1 MEWWAAYLAVGA
13 LAGFLAGLLG
23 VGGGFVIVPSLIF
36 LFNSQ
41 HFPQTNL
48 VHLALGTSLAS
59 IMFTSVS
66 SLRAHHAHGAVNW
79 KIVRSITP
87 GIVIGTLLGSVFAA
101 MLSSSVLALF
111 FAVFVFFAATQILL
125 DIKPKPHRQLP
136 GTAGTFLVGII
147 IGVIFSLVGGGGAIL
162 SIPFMLYCNIKTHDA
177 IGTSAAI
184 GFPIAV
190 SGAAGYIFTGLAQA
204 SLSPHSLGFVYLPA
218 LLGLVV
224 TSVFTA
230 PYGAKLAHRL
240 PVERLKKI
248 FAVFLYIIAAKMLV
262 GLS

>member
-41 HFPQTNL
+41 HFPQYHL
-48 VHLALGTSLAS
+48 VHLALGTSLAG

-79 KIVRSITP
+79 KIVRGITP

-111 FAVFVFFAATQILL
+111 FALFVFFAATQILL

-136 GTAGTFLVGII
+136 GSVGTFLVGII

-162 SIPFMLYCNIKTHDA
+162 SIPFMLYCNIKTHEA

-184 GFPIAV
+184 GFPIAA

-204 SLSPHSLGFVYLPA
+204 NLPPHSLGFVYLPA
-218 LLGLVV
+218 LLWMVV
-224 TSVFTA
+224 TSMLTA

-240 PVERLKKI
+240 PVDRLRKV
-248 FAVFLYIIAAKMLV
+248 FAAFLYIIAAKMLV
-262 GLS
+262 GLF

>member
-79 KIVRSITP
+79 KIVRHITP

-136 GTAGTFLVGII
+136 GSVGTFLVGII
-147 IGVIFSLVGGGGAIL
+147 IGFVFSLVGGGGAIL
-162 SIPFMLYCNIKTHDA
+162 SVPFMLYCNIKAHDA

-190 SGAAGYIFTGLAQA
+190 CGTAGYVFTGLTQH
-204 SLSPHSLGFVYLPA
+204 SLPPLSLGFVYLPA
-218 LLGLVV
+218 LLWLVV
-224 TSVFTA
+224 ASVFTA
-230 PYGAKLAHRL
+230 PFGAKLAHRL
-240 PVERLKKI
+240 PVKRLKKI
-248 FAVFLYIIAAKMLV
+248 FAVYLYLVATKMLV
-262 GLS
+262 GLV

>member
-79 KIVRSITP
+79 KIVRHITP

-136 GTAGTFLVGII
+136 GSVGTFLVGII
-147 IGVIFSLVGGGGAIL
+147 IGFIFSFVGGGGAVL

-190 SGAAGYIFTGLAQA
+190 SGAVGYIFTGLAQA
-204 SLSPHSLGFVYLPA
+204 SLPPHSLGFVYLPA
-218 LLGLVV
+218 LLGLMV
-224 TSVFTA
+224 TSVLTA
-230 PYGAKLAHRL
+230 PYGVKLAHRL

-248 FAVFLYIIAAKMLV
+248 FAIFLYIIAAKMLV

>member
-1 MEWWAAYLAVGA
+1 
-13 LAGFLAGLLG
+13 
-23 VGGGFVIVPSLIF
+23 
-36 LFNSQ
+36 
-41 HFPQTNL
+41 
-48 VHLALGTSLAS
+48 
-59 IMFTSVS
+59 
-66 SLRAHHAHGAVNW
+66 
-79 KIVRSITP
+79 
-87 GIVIGTLLGSVFAA
+87 LLGSVFAA

-125 DIKPKPHRQLP
+125 DIKPKPHSQLP
-136 GTAGTFLVGII
+136 GSVGTFLVGIV

-204 SLSPHSLGFVYLPA
+204 GLPPHSLGFVYLPA
-218 LLGLVV
+218 LLGLMV
-224 TSVFTA
+224 TSVLTA

>member
-13 LAGFLAGLLG
+13 MAGFLAGLLG
-23 VGGGFVIVPSLIF
+23 VGGGLIIVPSLIF

-41 HFPQTNL
+41 HFPQTHL
-48 VHLALGTSLAS
+48 LHLALGTSLAS

-79 KIVRSITP
+79 KIVRRIAP
-87 GIVIGTLLGSVFAA
+87 GIVIGTLLGSGLAA
-101 MLSSSVLALF
+101 LLSSSVLALF
-111 FAVFVFFAATQILL
+111 FAVFVSFAATQILL
-125 DIKPKPHRQLP
+125 DIKPKPSRQLP
-136 GTAGTFLVGII
+136 GRAGTSLVGII
-147 IGVIFSLVGGGGAIL
+147 IGIIFSLVGGGGAIL
-162 SIPFMLYCNIKTHDA
+162 SVPFMLYCNIKTHDA

-184 GFPIAV
+184 GFPIAI
-190 SGAAGYIFTGLAQA
+190 SGAAGYILTGLAQVN
-204 SLSPHSLGFVYLPA
+204 LPPLSLGFIYLPA
-218 LLGLVV
+218 LLGLMV

-230 PYGAKLAHRL
+230 PFGAKLTHRM

-262 GLS
+262 GLF

>member
-23 VGGGFVIVPSLIF
+23 VGGGFIIVPSLVF

-41 HFPQTNL
+41 HFPQTHL

-59 IMFTSVS
+59 IIFSSVS

-79 KIVRSITP
+79 MIVRRITP
-87 GIVIGTLLGSVFAA
+87 GIIIGTLLGSGFAA
-101 MLSSSVLALF
+101 LLPGSILALF
-111 FAVFVFFAATQILL
+111 FAVFVYFAATQILI

-136 GTAGTFLVGII
+136 GTAGIFLVGTI
-147 IGVIFSLVGGGGAIL
+147 IGVIFSLVAGGGAIL

-177 IGTSAAI
+177 IGTSSAI

-190 SGAAGYIFTGLAQA
+190 SGAAGYIITGLAQE
-204 SLSPHSLGFVYLPA
+204 SLPPLSLGFVYLPA
-218 LLGLVV
+218 LLWLAVA
-224 TSVFTA
+224 SVFTA
-230 PYGAKLAHRL
+230 PFGAKLAHRL

-248 FAVFLYIIAAKMLV
+248 FAVFLYIIATKMLV
-262 GLS
+262 GLF

>member
-1 MEWWAAYLAVGA
+1 MDWWAAYLALGA

-23 VGGGFVIVPSLIF
+23 VGGGLIIVPSLIF

-48 VHLALGTSLAS
+48 LHIALGTSLAS

-79 KIVRSITP
+79 KIVRRITP
-87 GIVIGTLLGSVFAA
+87 GIVIGALLGSIFAA

-136 GTAGTFLVGII
+136 GSLGTFLVGII
-147 IGVIFSLVGGGGAIL
+147 IGVIFSLVAGGGAIL
-162 SIPFMLYCNIKTHDA
+162 SVPFMLYCNIKTHEA

-190 SGAAGYIFTGLAQA
+190 SGAAGYLFTGLAQA
-204 SLSPHSLGFVYLPA
+204 SLPPHSLGFVYLPA
-218 LLGLVV
+218 LLWLAAASVV
-224 TSVFTA
+224 TA
-230 PYGAKLAHRL
+230 PFGAKLAHRL